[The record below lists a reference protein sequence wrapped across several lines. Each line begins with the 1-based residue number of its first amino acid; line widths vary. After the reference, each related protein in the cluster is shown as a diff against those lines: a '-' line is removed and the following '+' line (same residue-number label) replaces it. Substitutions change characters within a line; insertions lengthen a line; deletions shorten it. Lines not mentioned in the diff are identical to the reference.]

1 MRNDLTLQVPWY
13 SGLRFLNLVLPQCIY
28 VMANMIAGITVNY
41 VYCSL
46 QVMAV
51 FCMQGSSAPVNSFTM
66 WKHKSSQSHT
76 KATRLKIYF
85 QLLFMSKLCFEKK
98 YLRNVIGCKIPL
110 GIISLFFWITATHWL
125 VRSATVIN
133 IVASLLVKCFI
144 NLLVFFST
152 VLRKK
157 YIYQS
162 IIVR

>member
-1 MRNDLTLQVPWY
+1 M
-13 SGLRFLNLVLPQCIY
+13 FLASYGCVLY
-28 VMANMIAGITVNY
+28 VGEFCSSKQFYY
-41 VYCSL
+41 VEAQIQLES
-46 QVMAV
+46 
-51 FCMQGSSAPVNSFTM
+51 
-66 WKHKSSQSHT
+66 HKSNP
-76 KATRLKIYF
+76 LKN
-85 QLLFMSKLCFEKK
+85 LLSAILYVKLCFEKK
-98 YLRNVIGCKIPL
+98 YLRNVIGRKISM

-162 IIVR
+162 IIVRWTIQNKWDNEAEESLIFTIV